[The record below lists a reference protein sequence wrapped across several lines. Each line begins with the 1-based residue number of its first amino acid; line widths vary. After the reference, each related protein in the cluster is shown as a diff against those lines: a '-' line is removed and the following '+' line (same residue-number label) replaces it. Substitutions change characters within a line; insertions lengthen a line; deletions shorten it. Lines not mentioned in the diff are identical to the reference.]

1 MYDFGKK
8 NNFFKKLRISQCLDV
23 FKFLKIKSKTLYKQD
38 WRKCSFSFTTF
49 SSFWRK
55 NSNFIQIILSIV
67 SWFLT
72 SVINKFKHLPF
83 PPLRRHLPQH
93 LFPYKRFLRIRGH
106 KSAKLLIETLKWHT
120 SKKLQTRIQNS
131 ILFQDLFKKKNN
143 NVGIHFWLNV
153 II

>member
-1 MYDFGKK
+1 M
-8 NNFFKKLRISQCLDV
+8 
-23 FKFLKIKSKTLYKQD
+23 
-38 WRKCSFSFTTF
+38 F
-49 SSFWRK
+49 SSSSK
-55 NSNFIQIILSIV
+55 SNQKHSTNKIGESVVFRLQHFQAFDGKIQISFNQIILSIV

-83 PPLRRHLPQH
+83 PPLRRHPLQH

-131 ILFQDLFKKKNN
+131 ILFQDLFKK
-143 NVGIHFWLNV
+143 
-153 II
+153 IIIMWEYIFGSMW

>member
-1 MYDFGKK
+1 M
-8 NNFFKKLRISQCLDV
+8 
-23 FKFLKIKSKTLYKQD
+23 
-38 WRKCSFSFTTF
+38 F
-49 SSFWRK
+49 SSSSK
-55 NSNFIQIILSIV
+55 SNQKHSTNKIGESVVFRLQHFQAFDGKIQISFNQIILSIV

-131 ILFQDLFKKKNN
+131 ILFQDLFKKK
-143 NVGIHFWLNV
+143 
-153 II
+153 IIMWEYIFGSMW